1 MNNIHQ
7 SHVNF
12 KHKPYSKDKSRMIA
26 LNKTYCLFGKQV
38 EVDVQKDKGCNLI
51 NNNKSF
57 DQGDKIKISDKFRL
71 SKYKKKTIDYV
82 KINSSMFEK
91 NNTIIGYSFENKN
104 DQNNLKYKN
113 K

>member
-38 EVDVQKDKGCNLI
+38 EVDV
-51 NNNKSF
+51 
-57 DQGDKIKISDKFRL
+57 
-71 SKYKKKTIDYV
+71 
-82 KINSSMFEK
+82 
-91 NNTIIGYSFENKN
+91 
-104 DQNNLKYKN
+104 
-113 K
+113 